1 MKSKDRKT
9 IFSLPLIVIL
19 GLGLVL
25 VGIFYLMRQLGD
37 GNPPQAV
44 VGNEAVTVT
53 TSATSIWK
61 AFQESSP
68 FAYTT
73 PLPDP
78 VQSPLDGLY
87 AMIDQ
92 SQPQW
97 WKCVRCADYRP
108 VGGIWKLKFDKGVM
122 RIFYE
127 VTGWRSIASYTVSE
141 DRLYIFN
148 DPYCPEDLGEYK
160 WQVDGGQLK
169 LEAIADACAF
179 DLRAEN
185 LSRESWSACTSSG
198 ETVDLGTTKQ
208 ASSACEENLVI
219 PTSAAQPELT
229 VKVTVYGGDS
239 RFFVKPPDVI
249 ANANTADREAPA
261 GINISYDDNTIPY
274 GVHRVLWWN
283 GDWVEAT
290 TELPF
295 TAIGVQFFGEL
306 QIGWARVLFDGVE
319 VWRGNTSAI
328 WSKNARTGGYI
339 EISGFSPGKHT
350 IRAESLGFDYRPV
363 TVVSF
368 GYSYE
373 SGVETANP

>member
-1 MKSKDRKT
+1 MEPKNRKPT
-9 IFSLPLIVIL
+9 FSLGLLVIFSLLAFA
-19 GLGLVL
+19 
-25 VGIFYLMRQLGD
+25 GIFYWIREWGG
-37 GNPPQAV
+37 GNPTQSNF
-44 VGNEAVTVT
+44 GNEDVAVTA
-53 TSATSIWK
+53 SATSIWK
-61 AFQESSP
+61 AFQEASP

-73 PLPDP
+73 ALPEP

-92 SQPQW
+92 SPPHW

-108 VGGIWKLKFDKGVM
+108 AGGIWKLKFDKGVM
-122 RIFYE
+122 RVFYE
-127 VTGWRSIASYTVSE
+127 VTGWRSIASYTVSD

-148 DPYCPEDLGEYK
+148 DPYCPEDTGEYK
-160 WQVDGGQLK
+160 WQMEDGQLK
-169 LEAIADACAF
+169 IETVADGCAF

-185 LSRESWSACTSSG
+185 LSRQSWSVCAVSS
-198 ETVDLGTTKQ
+198 ETVG
-208 ASSACEENLVI
+208 CEENLVI
-219 PTSAAQPELT
+219 PTPAVQQDLA
-229 VKVTVYGGDS
+229 VKVTVFGGDS
-239 RFFVKPPDVI
+239 RFFDKPPDVI
-249 ANANTADREAPA
+249 ANANTANREPPE

-274 GVHRVLWWN
+274 GVHRILWWN
-283 GDWVEAT
+283 GNWVEAT
-290 TELPF
+290 TEMPF

-328 WSKNARTGGYI
+328 WTRNARTGGYI

-368 GYSYE
+368 GYSLE
-373 SGVETANP
+373 GGVENTKP